1 MKKLLNIILLL
12 HVLACNCHAFSDE
25 EVVEMVMSH
34 MSLREKVG
42 QLFIVRPESGDSLDF
57 KQYPVGGYCLFAPNI
72 TDSTSL
78 EALMGDLRSRRY
90 SPLLCIDEEGGRVA
104 RIGRNENF
112 DVPRFPPMKSVA
124 RGGADAVRDAAFA
137 IGSYLHRFGF
147 DVDFAPVADVDT
159 NPDNPVIGSR
169 AFSEDPAM
177 AAKMV
182 RAYLEGLSAA
192 GVQGCLKHFPGHG
205 DTVGD
210 SHKGYVEVLKTWEQ
224 MQGCELLPF
233 VAGIEAGAPMV
244 MVGHISLPHVTG
256 SIPASFSDVMMIEKL
271 RGELGFGGL
280 IISDSMGMDAVSGR
294 YPAEILGAEALKAGL
309 DIILMPKNLA
319 LTFDS
324 LVQAVEEGIITE
336 ERLDASVRRIL
347 LFKRSIGRI

>member
-12 HVLACNCHAFSDE
+12 HVLVCNCHAFSDE
-25 EVVEMVMSH
+25 EVVEMLLGH

-72 TDSTSL
+72 IDSTQL
-78 EALMGDLRSRRY
+78 KTLVDDLRSRRY

-112 DVPRFPPMKSVA
+112 DVPRFLPMKDVA
-124 RGGADAVRDAAFA
+124 RDGAYAVRSAAFS

-159 NPDNPVIGSR
+159 NPENPVIGSR
-169 AFSEDPAM
+169 AFSEDPLT

-182 RAYLEGLSAA
+182 EACLEGLSEA
-192 GVQGCLKHFPGHG
+192 GVAGCLKHYPGHG

-210 SHKGYVEVLKTWEQ
+210 SHKGYVEVQKTWEQ
-224 MQGCELLPF
+224 MQNCELVPF
-233 VAGIEAGAPMV
+233 RAGIKAGAPMV

-256 SIPASFSDVMMIEKL
+256 SVPASFSDVMMIDRL
-271 RGELGFGGL
+271 RGELGFEGL
-280 IISDSMGMDAVSGR
+280 VISDSMGMDAVSGR
-294 YPAEILGAEALKAGL
+294 YPAEILGAEAISAGL

-324 LVQAVEEGIITE
+324 LVQAVEEGKITK

-347 LFKRSIGRI
+347 LFKRSLGKI

>member
-1 MKKLLNIILLL
+1 MKKLLNIFFM
-12 HVLACNCHAFSDE
+12 LALAICNCHAFSDA
-25 EVVEMVMSH
+25 EVVEMMLSH
-34 MSLREKVG
+34 MSVREKVG

-57 KQYPVGGYCLFAPNI
+57 KRYPVGGYCLFAPNI
-72 TDSTSL
+72 TDSTQL
-78 EALMGDLRSRRY
+78 KTLVEELRMRRY

-104 RIGRNENF
+104 RIGNNENF
-112 DVPRFPPMKSVA
+112 DVPRFRPMKNVA
-124 RGGADAVRDAAFA
+124 RGGEQAVRDAAFA
-137 IGSYLHRFGF
+137 IGSYLHRYGF

-169 AFSEDPAM
+169 AFSNDPAM
-177 AAKMV
+177 AARMV
-182 RAYLEGLSAA
+182 EASLEGLSTA

-224 MQGCELLPF
+224 MQECELLPF
-233 VAGIEAGAPMV
+233 IAGIKAGAPMV

-256 SIPASFSDVMMIEKL
+256 SVPSSFSDVMMIDKL
-271 RGELGFGGL
+271 RGELGFEGL
-280 IISDSMGMDAVSGR
+280 VISDSMGMDAVSGR

-324 LVQAVEEGIITE
+324 LVRAVEEGMITE
-336 ERLDASVRRIL
+336 KRLDASVRRIL
-347 LFKRSIGRI
+347 LFKRAIGKF